1 MSINFCTNTGTID
14 LNLIDDAE
22 VAKLDE
28 PRKVA
33 LQAFINAVLAKVA
46 AENHYVATRTRVK
59 LAMANEDACF
69 AAHNAVAPAPTF
81 MQLHAA
87 SIAAYAK

>member
-1 MSINFCTNTGTID
+1 MINFCNQQGHID

-33 LQAFINAVLAKVA
+33 LQRFIDAVLAKVA

-59 LAMANEDACF
+59 VAMAAEDECF

-87 SIAAYAK
+87 SIAAYQK